1 MTAYIIFTREKL
13 RDPAAIEAYTKATK
27 GTNEGHNL
35 KPLVAHGKFEVM
47 EGAAIEGVVML
58 EFPTFAEAK
67 AWYESPGYQAAAQHR
82 FKGADY
88 RVVIVEGR

>member
-1 MTAYIIFTREKL
+1 MPAYIIFTREKL
-13 RDPAAIEAYTKATK
+13 RDAGAIEDYTKATK
-27 GTNEGHNL
+27 GTNTGHNL
-35 KPLVAHGKFEVM
+35 KPLVAHGRFEVK
-47 EGAAIEGVVML
+47 EGAAVEGVVML
-58 EFPTFAEAK
+58 EFPTFEEAK